1 MGQDGTPRG
10 EPSYIDLSGRL
21 APREAGSKV
30 KRVIIIGAAGRD
42 FHNFNMVFRNSPD
55 HEVVAFTAA
64 QIPGIEGRTYPPSLA
79 GPKYPKGI
87 PIYSE
92 KELPRLIK
100 DLKADLCI
108 LSYSDLSYSDVMHIA
123 STVLASGANFE
134 LLGPKD
140 TMLKSNLPVV
150 SVGAVRTGAG
160 KSTTSRKI
168 TLSIRDAG
176 KKVVVIRHP
185 MPYGDLTKEG
195 VQRFASFE
203 DLDKAECSI
212 EEREEYE
219 PHIEHGFVVYA
230 GIDYEKILRSAE
242 KEADIILWDGGNN
255 DIPFVQSNLH
265 FAVLDP
271 LRAGDELTHYPSE
284 VNVRLADVGII
295 NKVNVADA
303 KQIQTVES
311 NLKSLNP
318 RATIIKAA
326 SEVTVDKPEL
336 VKGKRVLVI
345 EDGPTVTHG
354 DMAYGVGYVAAKTFH
369 AKEIVDPRKYAVGIV
384 REIFA
389 KYHQVT
395 EVLPTVGYGNRQI
408 RDMEATIA
416 KVDCDTIMIATP
428 ADIRRIMKFSKP
440 TARVGYELKEQTKPG
455 IKDILHTKGII

>member
-1 MGQDGTPRG
+1 M
-10 EPSYIDLSGRL
+10 
-21 APREAGSKV
+21 

-64 QIPGIEGRTYPPSLA
+64 QIPGIEGRTYPPELA
-79 GPKYPKGI
+79 GPRYPKGI
-87 PIYSE
+87 PIFAE

-100 DLKADLCI
+100 ELKADLAI
-108 LSYSDLSYSDVMHIA
+108 LSYSDLSYGDVMHIG
-123 STVLASGANFE
+123 SSVLA
-134 LLGPKD
+134 
-140 TMLKSNLPVV
+140 
-150 SVGAVRTGAG
+150 TGAG
-160 KSTTSRKI
+160 KSTVSRKSSL
-168 TLSIRDAG
+168 TLRDAG

-203 DLDKAECSI
+203 DLDKADCSI

-230 GIDYEKILRSAE
+230 GIDYEQILRSAE

-255 DIPFVQSNLH
+255 DIPFIQPNVH

-271 LRAGDELTHYPSE
+271 LRPGDELTHYPSE
-284 VNVRLADVGII
+284 VNVRLANVGII
-295 NKVNVADA
+295 NKVNVAEP
-303 KQIQTVES
+303 KNIQLVES
-311 NLKSLNP
+311 NLKTLNP
-318 RATIIKAA
+318 TAIVIKAA
-326 SEVTVDKPEL
+326 SEATVDKPEL
-336 VKGKRVLVI
+336 VRGKRVLII

-354 DMAYGVGYVAAKTFH
+354 DMAYGVGYVAAKSFN

-384 REIFA
+384 KDIFK
-389 KYHQVT
+389 KYTHVT
-395 EVLPTVGYGNRQI
+395 EVLPTVGYGNQQI

-428 ADIRRIMKFSKP
+428 ADIRRIIKFPRP
-440 TARVGYELKEQTKPG
+440 TVRVGYELKEQTKPG
-455 IKDILHTKGII
+455 IKDVLHTKGII

>member
-1 MGQDGTPRG
+1 M
-10 EPSYIDLSGRL
+10 
-21 APREAGSKV
+21 

-42 FHNFNMVFRNSPD
+42 FHNFNMVFRNSLD

-64 QIPGIEGRTYPPSLA
+64 QIPGIEGRTYPPELA
-79 GPKYPKGI
+79 GPNYPKGI
-87 PIYSE
+87 PIFAE

-100 DLKADLCI
+100 ELRADLTI
-108 LSYSDLSYSDVMHIA
+108 LSYSDLSYGDVMHIGSSA
-123 STVLASGANFE
+123 LAAGADFQ
-134 LLGPKD
+134 LLGPRS
-140 TMLKSNLPVV
+140 TMLHSRLPVV

-160 KSTTSRKI
+160 KSTVSRKVSL
-168 TLSIRDAG
+168 TLRDAG

-185 MPYGDLTKEG
+185 MPYGDLTREG

-203 DLDKAECSI
+203 DLDKADCSI

-230 GIDYEKILRSAE
+230 GIDYEQILRSAE

-255 DIPFVQSNLH
+255 DIPFIQPNVH

-284 VNVRLADVGII
+284 VNVRLANVGII
-295 NKVNVADA
+295 NKVNVAEP
-303 KQIQTVES
+303 KNILLVES
-311 NLKSLNP
+311 NLKMLNP
-318 RATIIKAA
+318 TAIVIKTA

-336 VKGKRVLVI
+336 VRGKRVLVI

-354 DMAYGVGYVAAKTFH
+354 DMAYGVGYLAAKSFQ

-384 REIFA
+384 KDIFK
-389 KYHQVT
+389 KYTHVT
-395 EVLPTVGYGNRQI
+395 EVLPTVGYGNQQI

-416 KVDCDTIMIATP
+416 RVDCDTIMIATP
-428 ADIRRIMKFSKP
+428 ADIRRIIKFSKP
-440 TARVGYELKEQTKPG
+440 TVRVGYELKEQTRPN
-455 IKDILHTKGII
+455 IKDVLHTKGIL

>member
-1 MGQDGTPRG
+1 M
-10 EPSYIDLSGRL
+10 
-21 APREAGSKV
+21 

-42 FHNFNMVFRNSPD
+42 FHNFNMVFRNSTD
-55 HEVVAFTAA
+55 HDVVAFTAA

-79 GPKYPKGI
+79 GPRYPKGI

-100 DLKADLCI
+100 DVKADLCI
-108 LSYSDLSYSDVMHIA
+108 LSYSDLSYNDVMHIA
-123 STVLASGANFE
+123 STVLAAGANFE

-140 TMLKSNLPVV
+140 TMLKSKLPVV

-176 KKVVVIRHP
+176 KRVVVIRHP
-185 MPYGDLTKEG
+185 MPYGDLSKEG

-203 DLDKAECSI
+203 DLDEAECSI

-230 GIDYEKILRSAE
+230 GIDYEQILRSAE

-318 RATIIKAA
+318 KATIIKAS

-354 DMAYGVGYVAAKTFH
+354 DMAYGVGYVAAKAFH

-384 REIFA
+384 KDIFA

-395 EVLPTVGYGNRQI
+395 EVLPTVGYGNQQI

-455 IKDILHTKGII
+455 IKEILHSKGII

>member
-1 MGQDGTPRG
+1 M
-10 EPSYIDLSGRL
+10 
-21 APREAGSKV
+21 

-64 QIPGIEGRTYPPSLA
+64 QIPGIEGRTYPPELA
-79 GPKYPKGI
+79 GPRYPRGI
-87 PIYSE
+87 PIFAES
-92 KELPRLIK
+92 ELPRLIK
-100 DLKADLCI
+100 ELKIDLAI
-108 LSYSDLSYSDVMHIA
+108 LSYSDLSYGDVMHIA
-123 STVLASGANFE
+123 SSTLAAGADFQ
-134 LLGPKD
+134 LLGPKN
-140 TMLKSNLPVV
+140 TMLRSRLPVV

-160 KSTTSRKI
+160 KSTASRKI
-168 TLSIRDAG
+168 SLTLRDAG
-176 KKVVVIRHP
+176 KRVVVIRHP

-195 VQRFASFE
+195 VQRFESFE
-203 DLDKAECSI
+203 DLDKADCSI

-230 GIDYEKILRSAE
+230 GIDYEQILRSAE

-255 DIPFVQSNLH
+255 DIPFIQPNLH

-271 LRAGDELTHYPSE
+271 LRPGDELTHYPSE
-284 VNVRLADVGII
+284 VNVRLANVGII
-295 NKVNVADA
+295 NKVNVAEQ
-303 KQIQTVES
+303 KNIQLVES
-311 NLKSLNP
+311 NLKALNP
-318 RATIIKAA
+318 TAIIIKTA

-336 VKGKRVLVI
+336 VRGKRVLVI

-354 DMAYGVGYVAAKTFH
+354 DMAYGVGYVAAKSFQ

-384 REIFA
+384 KDIFK
-389 KYHQVT
+389 KYGHVT
-395 EVLPTVGYGNRQI
+395 EVLPTVGYGNQQI

-428 ADIRRIMKFSKP
+428 ADIRRIIKFSKP

-455 IKDILHTKGII
+455 IKDILHAKGII

>member
-1 MGQDGTPRG
+1 M
-10 EPSYIDLSGRL
+10 
-21 APREAGSKV
+21 

-42 FHNFNMVFRNSPD
+42 FHNFNMVFRNSTD

-79 GPKYPKGI
+79 GPRYPKGI

-108 LSYSDLSYSDVMHIA
+108 LSYSDLSYNDVMHIA
-123 STVLASGANFE
+123 STVLAAGANFE

-140 TMLKSNLPVV
+140 TMLKSRLPVV

-185 MPYGDLTKEG
+185 MPYGDLSKEG

-230 GIDYEKILRSAE
+230 GIDYEQILRSAE

-255 DIPFVQSNLH
+255 DIPFVQTNLH

-311 NLKSLNP
+311 NLRSLNP
-318 RATIIKAA
+318 KAIVIRAA
-326 SEVTVDKPEL
+326 SEVTVDKPDL
-336 VKGKRVLVI
+336 VRGKRVLVI

-384 REIFA
+384 KDIFA

-395 EVLPTVGYGNRQI
+395 EVLPTVGYGNQQI

-416 KVDCDTIMIATP
+416 KVDCDTVMIATP
-428 ADIRRIMKFSKP
+428 ADIRRIMRFSKP

-455 IKDILHTKGII
+455 IKDILHSKGIT